1 MKDKFGYGIVGCG
14 VIAPWHARAVKNLPN
29 ADLVAV
35 CDIDLPKAE
44 KLRDD
49 FGAQNVYA
57 DYEELLA
64 REDIDVISICTP
76 SGHHHEVAIAAA
88 KAGKHVLSEKPL
100 DVTHEHMDAMIE
112 ACRDADVKLA
122 CIFQRRTSKLWQLV
136 KQAVEEQRFGKVI
149 LGSAYIKY
157 FRSQEY
163 YDSAGWRGTWALDG
177 GGALMNQCVHLI
189 DLFRWIMGPVDT
201 IFGFAD
207 HLARKIEV
215 EDTCVASVKFASGAF
230 GTMEGTTST
239 TPGLKHRIEIH
250 GENGTIRVEGESI
263 VSWDVPGENKD
274 EMIAQLSDGVGD
286 AASDPT
292 AIAGD
297 GHQMQIADLL
307 DAIKDGREPM
317 VNGEEARKAVEFILA
332 VYKSAQTGLPV
343 RP

>member
-29 ADLVAV
+29 ADLIAV
-35 CDIDLPKAE
+35 CDIELPKAE
-44 KLRDD
+44 KLKED
-49 FGAQNVYA
+49 FEAQYIYT
-57 DYEELLA
+57 DYNELLA

-100 DVTHEHMDAMIE
+100 DVTHEHMDAMIK
-112 ACRDADVKLA
+112 ACKDADVKLA

-136 KQAVEEQRFGKVI
+136 KQAVDEQRFGKLV
-149 LGSAYIKY
+149 LGSAYLKY
-157 FRSQEY
+157 FRSQQY

-177 GGALMNQCVHLI
+177 GGALMNQGVHLI

-201 IFGFAD
+201 IFAFAD
-207 HLARKIEV
+207 HLARNIEV

-230 GTMEGTTST
+230 GTMEGTTSV
-239 TPGLKHRIEIH
+239 TPGLNHRMELH
-250 GENGTIRVEGESI
+250 GEDGTIRIDGENI

-274 EMIAQLSDGVGD
+274 EVAAQLSDNIGD

-307 DAIKDGREPM
+307 AAINEGREPT
-317 VNGEEARKAVEFILA
+317 VNGEQARKAVEFILA
-332 VYKSAQTGLPV
+332 VYKSAQSGQPV
-343 RP
+343 KL

>member
-29 ADLVAV
+29 ADLIAV
-35 CDIDLPKAE
+35 CDIELPKAE
-44 KLRDD
+44 KLKED
-49 FGAQNVYA
+49 FEAQYIYT
-57 DYEELLA
+57 DYNELLA

-100 DVTHEHMDAMIE
+100 DVTHEHMDAMIK
-112 ACRDADVKLA
+112 ACKDADVKLA

-136 KQAVEEQRFGKVI
+136 KQAVDEQRFGKLV
-149 LGSAYIKY
+149 LGSAYLKY
-157 FRSQEY
+157 FRSQQY

-177 GGALMNQCVHLI
+177 GGALMNQGVHLI

-201 IFGFAD
+201 IFAFAD
-207 HLARKIEV
+207 HLARNIEV

-230 GTMEGTTST
+230 GTMEGTTSV
-239 TPGLKHRIEIH
+239 TPGLNHRMELH
-250 GENGTIRVEGESI
+250 GEDGTIRIDGENI

-274 EMIAQLSDGVGD
+274 EVAAQLSDNIGD

-307 DAIKDGREPM
+307 AAINEGREPT

-332 VYKSAQTGLPV
+332 VYKSAQSGQPV
-343 RP
+343 KL

>member
-35 CDIDLPKAE
+35 CDIELPKAE
-44 KLRDD
+44 KIRED
-49 FGAQNVYA
+49 FEAQHVYA
-57 DYEELLA
+57 DYNELLA
-64 REDIDVISICTP
+64 RDDIDVISICTP

-88 KAGKHVLSEKPL
+88 KAGKQVLSEKSL
-100 DVTHEHMDAMIE
+100 DVTHEHMDAMIK

-136 KQAVEEQRFGKVI
+136 KTAVDEQRLGKLV
-149 LGSAYIKY
+149 LGSAYLKY

-163 YDSAGWRGTWALDG
+163 YDSAGWRGTWSLDG
-177 GGALMNQCVHLI
+177 GGALMNQGVHLI

-201 IFGFAD
+201 IFAFAD
-207 HLARKIEV
+207 HLARNIEV
-215 EDTCVASVKFASGAF
+215 EDTCVASIKFESGAF
-230 GTMEGTTST
+230 GTMEGTTSV
-239 TPGLKHRIEIH
+239 TPGLNHRMELH
-250 GENGTIRVEGESI
+250 GENGTIRIDGENI

-274 EMIAQLSDGVGD
+274 EVAAQLSDNIGD
-286 AASDPT
+286 AASDPA

-307 DAIKDGREPM
+307 AAINEGREPM

-332 VYKSAQTGLPV
+332 VYKSAQTGQPV

>member
-29 ADLVAV
+29 ADLIAV
-35 CDIDLPKAE
+35 CDIELPKAE
-44 KLRDD
+44 KLKED
-49 FGAQNVYA
+49 FEAQYIYT
-57 DYEELLA
+57 DYNELLA

-100 DVTHEHMDAMIE
+100 DVTHEHMDAMIK

-136 KQAVEEQRFGKVI
+136 KQAVDEQRFGKLV
-149 LGSAYIKY
+149 LGSAYLKY
-157 FRSQEY
+157 FRSQQY

-177 GGALMNQCVHLI
+177 GGALMNQGVHLI

-201 IFGFAD
+201 IFAFAD
-207 HLARKIEV
+207 HLARNIEV

-230 GTMEGTTST
+230 GTMEGTTSV
-239 TPGLKHRIEIH
+239 TPGLNHRMELH
-250 GENGTIRVEGESI
+250 GEDGTIRIDGENI

-274 EMIAQLSDGVGD
+274 EVAAQLSDNIGD

-307 DAIKDGREPM
+307 AAINEGREPM

-332 VYKSAQTGLPV
+332 VYKSAQSGQPV
-343 RP
+343 KL